1 MHVAVFRC
9 WKQRVKQ
16 EAHIVHAAL
25 QKVVISKEITAVL
38 RDIHLVRATIFIV
51 IKQRLEGR
59 LKSVVGLLARAT
71 VARIALVRKDVIIV
85 FVEVASVVPSDSNA
99 AILAR
104 LPVWLLDVAMP
115 TVNRVNDNN
124 SATVNPAAKL
134 SCHDGG

>member
-1 MHVAVFRC
+1 M
-9 WKQRVKQ
+9 
-16 EAHIVHAAL
+16 
-25 QKVVISKEITAVL
+25 

-104 LPVWLLDVAMP
+104 LPVWLLDVGMP
-115 TVNRVNDNN
+115 AVNRVNDNN
-124 SATVNPAAKL
+124 SATVNAAAKL